1 MKEKKRFI
9 GIVIAVFIVGIVI
22 GVICVSGYQTL
33 EKKKEEQK
41 KEAKEAN
48 YKVQECIAL
57 GKYSGLTVS
66 LKPTDEDVQTEVDS
80 LLEENTTY
88 EQKSGTVQSGDQ
100 IYADFEGYIN
110 GKKKDDTCGSDYI
123 TIGSGEWLAGFEDAL
138 VGVRTGQT
146 KEFSIQVPEGTYGDD
161 TVDGHKI
168 DFKVHVQYICG
179 DSIVPDYNDQF
190 VQSVTNY
197 KSVKEYEKYLRQK
210 LEKENEEDKLDFP
223 WTKVLEES
231 KVTKYPKSLLKAA
244 KKEVLQGYYDMADI
258 YGVSH
263 DEIFQS
269 FGCEDEADF
278 KKTQLSDLAKDT
290 VKEKLVAAAIAEK
303 EKLNYTT
310 EEYDALLKEEYES
323 NSDSYANKKEYEKAN
338 KEYLQRTALENVVK
352 EWIGEHT
359 TFTK

>member
-1 MKEKKRFI
+1 MKDKKRFI
-9 GIVIAVFIVGIVI
+9 GIVIAVFLVGIVI
-22 GVICVSGYQTL
+22 GIACVGGYHAL
-33 EKKKEEQK
+33 ETKKKKDKQEAQEAAYKAEEC
-41 KEAKEAN
+41 
-48 YKVQECIAL
+48 VVL
-57 GKYSGLTVS
+57 GKYNGLTVS
-66 LKPTDEDVQTEVDS
+66 LKPTDEDVQTEIDS

-138 VGVRTGQT
+138 IGVKTGKT
-146 KEFSIQVPEGTYGDD
+146 KEFSLEVPEGTYGDS
-161 TVDGHKI
+161 TVDGHTI
-168 DFKVHVQYICG
+168 DFKVNVKYICG

-190 VQSVTNY
+190 VKSVTNY
-197 KSVKEYEKYLRQK
+197 KSVKEYETYLRKK
-210 LEKENEEDKLDFP
+210 LEKENEDDKLDFP
-223 WTKVLEES
+223 WTKVLESS

-244 KKEVLQGYYDMADI
+244 KKEVLKGYYDMAEI

-269 FGCEDEADF
+269 FGCDDEADF

-290 VKEKLVAAAIAEK
+290 VKEKLVSQAIAEK
-303 EKLNYTT
+303 ENLNYTT
-310 EEYDALLKEEYES
+310 EEYNALVKDEYES
-323 NSDSYANKKEYEKAN
+323 NSDSYADKKEYEKAN
-338 KEYLQRTALENVVK
+338 KEYLKRTALENVVK
-352 EWIGEHT
+352 EWIGAHT